1 MNGPADQVDSA
12 SVSSGSTSTGG
23 RDDPKQAPQGTDR
36 SALLAE
42 IIQVDSKLIRL
53 KIAHKKLLYMCSIC
67 LRECTFYILCNRQ
80 FIH

>member
-53 KIAHKKLLYMCSIC
+53 KIAHKKIVIYVLYMSKGVHV
-67 LRECTFYILCNRQ
+67 LYTM
-80 FIH
+80 